1 VSVNGDWAA
10 YWRFHEHREKLRNY
24 PQKAAL

>member
-1 VSVNGDWAA
+1 VNGDWAA